1 MTDKTRLKALA
12 ASYGYLKQ
20 HGSTGGSPTP
30 AYTMVQLHGLM
41 GFPEVWAFE
50 RRFAEP

>member
-20 HGSTGGSPTP
+20 HGSPTP